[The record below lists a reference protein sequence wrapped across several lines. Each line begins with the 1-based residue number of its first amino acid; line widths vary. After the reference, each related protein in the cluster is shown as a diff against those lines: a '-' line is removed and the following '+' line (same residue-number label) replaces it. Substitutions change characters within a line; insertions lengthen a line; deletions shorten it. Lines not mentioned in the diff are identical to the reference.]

1 MQRRNHWLLFSVFAC
16 VPVGL
21 ALFLLF
27 AASPPI
33 EKLLFDAEFAFEEK
47 NFAEAETLAGKVLA
61 RKDNHP
67 QALLIAG
74 MAAEKLSRPQD
85 AVSYFSRVTDEDDA
99 ILAEALQRS
108 AGLLFYKLGRL
119 SEAERDQQRL
129 ADLRPTPKTFSD
141 LAYLQVLSG
150 RSRLASGPLLQLVK
164 WNQCSIEQLCWLGLP
179 ELVTEAP
186 GTLERCQK
194 LAPDDP
200 FTQLGLAFL
209 LQYRGE
215 QAEAEALARTI
226 VSQHPELLEAHL
238 LLGNLIVD
246 TAPADE
252 FREWQRSM
260 PDPDGHHPDTWSI
273 RGRRALLQHNRSAAI
288 RYFLE
293 AVVRHSDHKYA
304 LRQLA
309 QLLTVTEEPEL
320 AKKFSLRSRQI
331 VDYQV
336 LLNSARERQTNVAA
350 IRRAAELTF
359 EMGRLWES
367 RAWCG
372 KAMKLDRNL
381 QWPLPLIQQAESQLM
396 VDSPQTMTESQPAVG
411 IDLSRWPLP
420 VWPDA
425 ESPLETNGLIAATE
439 SSLKF
444 HDSAAEAGIDFV
456 YFNGRNPDQE
466 GIRMYETV
474 GGGVAALDY
483 DADGLPD
490 VYFTQGTQ
498 WPVDPAQ
505 RTLLDRLYRNLGTGK
520 FDDVTLNSMLV
531 ESMFGQGVAIG
542 DYDGDGFGDLFIGNI
557 GNNRLFR
564 NNGDGT
570 FSDATEGSGI
580 SGSVWTSSCAFA
592 DLNGDGFADI
602 YEVNYLK
609 GDDVFT
615 TVCVTKPGS
624 GEMCAPNLFE
634 AEQDRLYLNRQ
645 DGTFEDVSKQS
656 GIESD
661 DGMGMG
667 IVIANFDDTG
677 RLGVF
682 VANDHIYNFFFANET
697 APRGAPLKLRE
708 CAFTK
713 GLGLNVDGWSQAC
726 MGVAAGD
733 VDENGLLDLFVT
745 NFYREPN
752 CLYLHQPD
760 HYFVD
765 DTHRAGLRD
774 SSYHVVGWGTQFLD
788 ADLDGFDDLVLTN
801 GHVEDRTHLGR
812 PYRMRPMFYRN
823 TGAGRFAEV
832 SADSLG
838 SFFQKEQLGRG
849 LARLDWNGDGRE
861 DFVISHLDT
870 AAALITNQSTG
881 GNFFKVRLRGVD
893 SERDAIGA
901 FATIECGDFKRTR
914 QLIAGDG
921 FQASNERQLVF
932 GLGDRQ
938 RIDRLTVRW
947 PTGLTHVW
955 EKLDANAEIMLL
967 EGSDKLF
974 LIECHQKDTPKPTT
988 SNHLPRK

>member
-1 MQRRNHWLLFSVFAC
+1 MQRRKRLLFSAFAC
-16 VPVGL
+16 IALGL
-21 ALFLLF
+21 ALYLLF
-27 AASPPI
+27 PAPPSI
-33 EKLLFDAEFAFEEK
+33 EKLLFDADTAFQRK
-47 NFAEAETLAGKVLA
+47 KFAEAEALAGKVLA
-61 RKDNHP
+61 REVDHP
-67 QALLIAG
+67 QALLTAG
-74 MAAEKLSRPQD
+74 MAAEALDRPQD
-85 AVSYFSRVTDEDDA
+85 AVSYFSRVTDENEVVLTDA
-99 ILAEALQRS
+99 LGRS
-108 AGLLFYKLGRL
+108 AVLLFYKLGRL
-119 SEAERDQQRL
+119 SEAERNQQRL
-129 ADLRPTPKTFSD
+129 ANLRPTPKTFSD

-150 RSRLASGPLLQLVK
+150 RSRQAADPLLQLVK

-186 GTLERCQK
+186 GTLERCRK

-200 FTQLGLAFL
+200 LTQLGLAFL
-209 LQYRGE
+209 LEYRGE

-226 VSQHPELLEAHL
+226 VLQHPELLEAHL

-246 TAPADE
+246 TAPDDE
-252 FREWQRSM
+252 FRLWQRTM
-260 PDPDGHHPDTWSI
+260 PDPEGHHPDTWSI
-273 RGRRALLQHNRSAAI
+273 RGRRALLQNERSAAI
-288 RYFLE
+288 RCFLE
-293 AVVRHSDHKYA
+293 AVVRYSDHKYA

-320 AKKFSLRSRQI
+320 AKRFSVRSRQI

-336 LLNSARERQTNVAA
+336 LLNSARERQSNNAA

-367 RAWCG
+367 RAWCI
-372 KAMKLDRNL
+372 KAMEIDRTL
-381 QWPLPLIQQAESQLM
+381 QWPLQLIQQLESQLT
-396 VDSPQTMTESQPAVG
+396 VDSFQTIPDSQPAAG

-420 VWPDA
+420 DWPDA
-425 ESPLETNGLIAATE
+425 VSTRETNGLMATTDA
-439 SSLKF
+439 SLKF
-444 HDSAAEAGIDFV
+444 HDSAVEAGIDFV

-466 GIRMYETV
+466 GIRMYETT
-474 GGGVAALDY
+474 GGGVASLDY

-490 VYFTQGTQ
+490 IFFTQGTR
-498 WPVDPAQ
+498 WPVDPTQ

-520 FDDVTLNSMLV
+520 FDDVTLNSRLA
-531 ESMFGQGVAIG
+531 ESRFGQGVAIG
-542 DYDGDGFGDLFIGNI
+542 DLDGDGFGDLYVGNI
-557 GNNRLFR
+557 GDNRLFR

-580 SGSVWTSSCAFA
+580 SGSVWTTSCAFA

-609 GDDVFT
+609 GNDVFT
-615 TVCVTKPGS
+615 TVCVTKPGR
-624 GEMCAPNLFE
+624 GEICAPNHFQ
-634 AEQDRLYLNRQ
+634 AEQDRLYLNQQ
-645 DGTFEDVSKQS
+645 DGTFKDVSTQS

-677 RLGVF
+677 RLGIF

-697 APRGAPLKLRE
+697 ASRGAPLKLRE

-745 NFYREPN
+745 NFYGEPN
-752 CLYLHQPD
+752 CLYRHQPD
-760 HYFVD
+760 HYFAD

-788 ADLDGFDDLVLTN
+788 ADLDGFEDLVLTN
-801 GHVEDRTHLGR
+801 GHLEDRTHLDR
-812 PYRMRPMFYRN
+812 PYRMRPMFYRSI
-823 TGAGRFAEV
+823 GAGRFAEV
-832 SADSLG
+832 SAESLG
-838 SFFQKEQLGRG
+838 SFFHEEQLGRG

-870 AAALITNQSTG
+870 PAALVTNQTSG

-893 SERDAIGA
+893 SARDAIGA
-901 FATIECGDFKRTR
+901 IVTIKCGDFIRTR

-921 FQASNERQLVF
+921 YQASNERQLVF

-938 RIDRLTVRW
+938 VINRMSVRW
-947 PTGLTHVW
+947 PTGLTQVW
-955 EKLDANAEIMLL
+955 NNLDANTEVILL
-967 EGSDKLF
+967 EGRDEPFIVAGHDEGS
-974 LIECHQKDTPKPTT
+974 P
-988 SNHLPRK
+988 

>member
-1 MQRRNHWLLFSVFAC
+1 MQRQKRLLLFSAFAC
-16 VPVGL
+16 VPVAI
-21 ALFLLF
+21 ALYLLF
-27 AASPPI
+27 DTHPPI
-33 EKLLFDAEFAFEEK
+33 EKLLFDADVAFEQK
-47 NFAEAETLAGKVLA
+47 KFAEAEALAVKVLA
-61 RKDNHP
+61 REDSHP

-74 MAAEKLSRPQD
+74 MAAEELDRPQD
-85 AVSYFSRVTDEDDA
+85 AVSWFARITDEDEA
-99 ILAEALQRS
+99 VLADALQRS
-108 AGLLFYKLGRL
+108 AGLLFHKLGRL

-129 ADLRPTPKTFSD
+129 VDLRPTPKTFSD

-150 RSRLASGPLLQLVK
+150 RSRQASGPLLQLVK
-164 WNQCSIEQLCWLGLP
+164 WNQCSIEQLCWLGIP

-186 GTLERCQK
+186 GTLERCRK

-209 LQYRGE
+209 LQYRG
-215 QAEAEALARTI
+215 QHAMAEDLARTI
-226 VSQHPELLEAHL
+226 VSQHPDLLEAHL
-238 LLGNLIVD
+238 VLGNLIVD
-246 TAPADE
+246 TAPDEE
-252 FREWQRSM
+252 FRVWQRSM
-260 PDPDGHHPDTWSI
+260 PDPEGNHPDTWSI
-273 RGRRALLQHNRSAAI
+273 RGRLALLQNNRSAAI
-288 RYFLE
+288 RCFLE
-293 AVVRHSDHKYA
+293 AVVRHPDHKYA

-320 AKKFSLRSRQI
+320 ARQFSLRSRQI

-336 LLNSARERQTNVAA
+336 LLNSARERRTNVAA
-350 IRRAAELTF
+350 IKRAAELTF

-372 KAMKLDRNL
+372 KAIELDRNL
-381 QWPLPLIQQAESQLM
+381 QWPLRLIERAESQLH
-396 VDSPQTMTESQPAVG
+396 VDSPQTMTDSQPAAR

-420 VWPDA
+420 DWPEA
-425 ESPLETNGLIAATE
+425 ASPLETNGLVAATE

-456 YFNGRNPDQE
+456 YFNGRNPDHE

-474 GGGVAALDY
+474 GGGVASLDY

-490 VYFTQGTQ
+490 IYFTQGTQ

-520 FDDVTLNSMLV
+520 FDDVTLDSMLV
-531 ESMFGQGVAIG
+531 EPLFGQGVAIG
-542 DYDGDGFGDLFIGNI
+542 DFDGDGFGDLFVGNI
-557 GNNRLFR
+557 GDNRLFR

-615 TVCVTKPGS
+615 TVCVTQS
-624 GEMCAPNLFE
+624 NRGEMCAPNLFQ
-634 AEQDRLYLNRQ
+634 AEQDRLYLNQQ
-645 DGTFEDVSKQS
+645 DGTFQDVSATS

-697 APRGAPLKLRE
+697 ASRGAPLKLRE

-733 VDENGLLDLFVT
+733 VNQNGLLDLFVT

-801 GHVEDRTHLGR
+801 GHVEDRTHLDR

-823 TGAGRFAEV
+823 TGSGRFAEV
-832 SADSLG
+832 SAESLG

-861 DFVISHLDT
+861 DFVIAHLDT
-870 AAALITNQSTG
+870 PAALITNQTSG
-881 GNFFKVRLRGVD
+881 GKFFKVRLRGVD

-901 FATIECGDFKRTR
+901 VVTIECGDFKRTR
-914 QLIAGDG
+914 QLIGGDG
-921 FQASNERQLVF
+921 FQASNEKQLVF
-932 GLGDRQ
+932 GLGDRAS
-938 RIDRLTVRW
+938 IDRMTVRW
-947 PTGLTHVW
+947 PTGLTQVW
-955 EKLDANAEIMLL
+955 ENLDANTEVILL
-967 EGSDKLF
+967 EGSDELF
-974 LIECHQKDTPKPTT
+974 LIDDQQDSTT
-988 SNHLPRK
+988 